1 MQKKR
6 NKKNEGF
13 APNNRVMNKKP
24 EGVSAVF
31 VSKHIVLFAV
41 LTFSTIGI
49 FIASLLIGSVDISA
63 KQLLHA
69 LWVQDGSLESNVV
82 LELRLPRTVVGFMV
96 GAMLALAG
104 ALMQVLLRNPLAEP
118 YILGISGGASVAVL
132 TTMLLGLS
140 GFWISGS
147 AFIGAMISM
156 LMVFGLAHGKGDWSP
171 VRLLL
176 TGIVIAAGWG
186 ALISLILSITQGPQ
200 LRSMLFWL
208 MGDLSYAIYS
218 NWSLMILIGCLAV
231 SLMISRSLNVLARGE
246 VQAATL
252 GVSPKRVRYIVYF
265 LSSLLAASAVTL
277 AGSVGF
283 VGLIVPH
290 TIRLMVGS
298 DHRVLLPATFM
309 LGGCLVMLADCLA
322 RTIVAPQQLP
332 VGVLTAIIG
341 IPVFLVILRR
351 QL

>member
-1 MQKKR
+1 M
-6 NKKNEGF
+6 
-13 APNNRVMNKKP
+13 NNRANTHST
-24 EGVSAVF
+24 VS

-69 LWVQDGSLESNVV
+69 LWVQDDSLISNVV

-132 TTMLLGLS
+132 TTMILGLS

-156 LMVFGLAHGKGDWSP
+156 LLVFGLAHGKGDWSP

-218 NWSLMILIGCLAV
+218 NWSLVTLIGCLFV
-231 SLMISRSLNVLARGE
+231 SLVIARSLNVLARGE

-252 GVSPKRVRYIVYF
+252 GVSPKSVRYIVYF

-290 TIRLMVGS
+290 TIRLMIGS
-298 DHRVLLPATFM
+298 DHRVLLPASFM

-322 RTIVAPQQLP
+322 RTIIAPQQLP
-332 VGVLTAIIG
+332 VGVLTALIG
-341 IPVFLVILRR
+341 IPVFLVLLRR